1 MAKNAPQKKPF
12 ELINRLTKIKS
23 RLFYISILLALIPL
37 GDDLVKGIDIEV
49 GLKSVILYS
58 NLLSMIGYSVITWVL
73 EYYLIPN
80 AEETRRA
87 DFFDNSFGTAFNF
100 QSSESYFTNDEIKK
114 GVNRFTVNLFQNC
127 FWSSEISRRMLA
139 PSLIR
144 SLVFALI
151 MFTVAFWGFNNVP
164 VIIPLFQVFL
174 SAYVVSGT
182 VKLYRYNSQVQKVLS
197 ELKEYFDSGKLG
209 EPNKVL
215 AKAIRMYVSYECNI
229 SWGMVQLSSKLFD
242 SLNDELEDKWSGIKK
257 KYRIDGVK

>member
-1 MAKNAPQKKPF
+1 MVKHAPQKKLF
-12 ELINRLTKIKS
+12 ELINRLIKIKS
-23 RLFYISILLALIPL
+23 WLFYISILLAIIPL
-37 GDDLVKGIDIEV
+37 GNDLVKGINLKD
-49 GLKSVILYS
+49 GLKSMILYS
-58 NLLSMIGYSVITWVL
+58 NLLAMIGYSVIIWIL
-73 EYYLIPN
+73 EYYLIPK

-100 QSSESYFTNDEIKK
+100 ESSEGYFTNEEIKK
-114 GVNRFTVNLFQNC
+114 GLNRFTVNLFQNC
-127 FWSSEISRRMLA
+127 FWSFEISRRMLV
-139 PSLIR
+139 PSLIK
-144 SLVFALI
+144 SLAFALI
-151 MFTVAFWGFNNVP
+151 MFTVAFWGFKNVP

-182 VKLYRYNSQVQKVLS
+182 VKLYRYNSQVQKILS

-229 SWGMVQLSSKLFD
+229 SWGMVQLNSKLFD